1 MRIVTWNRDS
11 HGLFDY
17 ESKDRDR
24 VQQEFKSN
32 TGALIQRGTH
42 GGEVSLENPFSAKE
56 KLQRLY
62 MASECVDLL
71 RVVKNPKTGDFEVSH
86 GRSDDEETSLN
97 RIWRVVG
104 NKNEHLQQ
112 QPAAEEYFV
121 SLNAHMRKFI
131 LLSAL

>member
-32 TGALIQRGTH
+32 TGALIQRSASGDVT
-42 GGEVSLENPFSAKE
+42 LENPFVKDKASSSKPQQVAKAV
-56 KLQRLY
+56 
-62 MASECVDLL
+62 ASEVPSTIGLL
-71 RVVKNPKTGDFEVSH
+71 KVTRNCKTGDFEVSH
-86 GRSDDEETSLN
+86 GHPGDEETSLN

-104 NKNEHLQQ
+104 NRND
-112 QPAAEEYFV
+112 
-121 SLNAHMRKFI
+121 
-131 LLSAL
+131 